1 MNANP
6 TKLDITKTASMVVAV
21 VAVISLIGG
30 SLFWMGYISSQVVA
44 LEEKVLDL
52 EVEIRDTR
60 KELRTEMQI
69 LREEIQITRTELL
82 EEIRRSN
89 KQMLEALYNHTHDA
103 DGNAVFRKP
112 IIEDP

>member
-1 MNANP
+1 MNAKP

-60 KELRTEMQI
+60 NELRTE
-69 LREEIQITRTELL
+69 IQTTRRELL

-89 KQMLEALYNHTHDA
+89 QQMLEALYNHTHDA
-103 DGNAVFRKP
+103 DGNAVFRRP
-112 IIEDP
+112 PSENP

>member
-1 MNANP
+1 MNAKP
-6 TKLDITKTASMVVAV
+6 TKLDVTKTASIVVAV

-52 EVEIRDTR
+52 EVEVRDLRVEMRETR
-60 KELRTEMQI
+60 EELRA
-69 LREEIQITRTELL
+69 EIQTTRRELL

-89 KQMLEALYNHTHDA
+89 QQMLEALYNHTHDA
-103 DGNAVFRKP
+103 DGNAVFRSP
-112 IIEDP
+112 QLENP